1 MPVDP
6 LQEER
11 SRQTVTFEELQ
22 LKLQRLDEQLAELQ
36 VQNADWEQKISDLEK
51 QLLISQERQDV
62 VGQIDDM
69 QLELDTRQ
77 KEITR
82 LKGVTAEYRR
92 ILSRKEILMAKY
104 DEDLAAAQALI
115 QLQREKIEFYRSA
128 ANIPEQATEMG
139 LETKAA
145 RDISAD

>member
-1 MPVDP
+1 M
-6 LQEER
+6 
-11 SRQTVTFEELQ
+11 
-22 LKLQRLDEQLAELQ
+22 
-36 VQNADWEQKISDLEK
+36 
-51 QLLISQERQDV
+51 